1 MKLTLV
7 GWMAVAGFVISLILL
22 VYTLN
27 KESRQRD
34 EGGTGSRPPQI
45 R

>member
-7 GWMAVAGFVISLILL
+7 GWMAVGGFVISLILL
-22 VYTLN
+22 IYVLK
-27 KESRQRD
+27 KESRKRD
-34 EGGTGSRPPQI
+34 EGGASSWFPQT

>member
-22 VYTLN
+22 IHTLN
-27 KESRQRD
+27 KESRQQD
-34 EGGTGSRPPQI
+34 EGGTGSGPPQI

>member
-22 VYTLN
+22 IYTLN

-34 EGGTGSRPPQI
+34 EGGTGSWPPQI
-45 R
+45 S

>member
-22 VYTLN
+22 IYTPN

>member
-34 EGGTGSRPPQI
+34 EGGTGSWPSQI

>member
-22 VYTLN
+22 IHTLN
-27 KESRQRD
+27 KELRQRD
-34 EGGTGSRPPQI
+34 EGGTGLWAPQI

>member
-22 VYTLN
+22 VYTVN
-27 KESRQRD
+27 KELHQRD

>member
-7 GWMAVAGFVISLILL
+7 GWMAVAGFMISLSLL
-22 VYTLN
+22 IYVLK
-27 KESRQRD
+27 KESRERD
-34 EGGTGSRPPQI
+34 EGGTGSWPPQI

>member
-7 GWMAVAGFVISLILL
+7 GAMAVAGFVISLVLL
-22 VYTLN
+22 LYVLRHERR
-27 KESRQRD
+27 KHG
-34 EGGTGSRPPQI
+34 EGGTGLWPPQI